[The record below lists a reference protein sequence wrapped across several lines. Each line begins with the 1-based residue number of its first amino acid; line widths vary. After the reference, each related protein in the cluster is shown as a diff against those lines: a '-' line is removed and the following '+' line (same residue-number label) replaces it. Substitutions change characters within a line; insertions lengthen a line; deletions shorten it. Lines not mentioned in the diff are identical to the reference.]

1 MIDEGEPDIILN
13 NDKKILSIDQNNI
26 ENNNNNNNNNNNQ
39 QINLLNYYKKSNH
52 PTISITT
59 SCLKLF
65 PLITYIIFGIF
76 MSNDGL
82 LILFTLL
89 LASCDFWFTK
99 NIAGRI
105 LVGLRWWVEI
115 KNNEEIWRYE
125 SSNEIKEGAD
135 KGIFWASVYLNSIV
149 WGIFFI
155 FDLIT
160 FKFVWGGLTL
170 IMFCLA
176 TVNTYEF
183 FKCSKS
189 QQKNLMELSKK
200 IAKKYFNN
208 NNNNNAN
215 NLNNNNNINN

>member
-1 MIDEGEPDIILN
+1 MVDEGEPDIILN
-13 NDKKILSIDQNNI
+13 NDKKILSIDQNDI
-26 ENNNNNNNNNNNQ
+26 DNNNNNNNNNNQ
-39 QINLLNYYKKSNH
+39 QLNLLNYYKKSNH
-52 PTISITT
+52 PTISIMT

-135 KGIFWASVYLNSIV
+135 KGIFWACIYLNSIV

-155 FDLIT
+155 FDLMT

-176 TVNTYEF
+176 NVNTYEF

-189 QQKNLMELSKK
+189 QQKNLMELT
-200 IAKKYFNN
+200 KKYFIKKNN
-208 NNNNNAN
+208 NNNTN
-215 NLNNNNNINN
+215 NLNNNNINN

>member
-1 MIDEGEPDIILN
+1 MVDEGEPDIILN
-13 NDKKILSIDQNNI
+13 NDKKILSIDQNDI
-26 ENNNNNNNNNNNQ
+26 DNNNNNNNNNNQ
-39 QINLLNYYKKSNH
+39 QLNLLNYYKKSNH
-52 PTISITT
+52 PTISIMT

-135 KGIFWASVYLNSIV
+135 KGIFWSCIYLNSII

-176 TVNTYEF
+176 NVNTYEF

-189 QQKNLMELSKK
+189 QQKNLMELT
-200 IAKKYFNN
+200 KKYFIKKNN
-208 NNNNNAN
+208 NNNTND
-215 NLNNNNNINN
+215 LNNNNINN

>member
-1 MIDEGEPDIILN
+1 MVDEGEPDIILN
-13 NDKKILSIDQNNI
+13 NDKKILSIDQNDI
-26 ENNNNNNNNNNNQ
+26 DNNNNNNNNNNQ
-39 QINLLNYYKKSNH
+39 QLNLLNYYKKSNH
-52 PTISITT
+52 PTISIMT

-135 KGIFWASVYLNSIV
+135 KGIFWSCIYLNSIV

-176 TVNTYEF
+176 NVNTYEF

-189 QQKNLMELSKK
+189 QQKNLMELT
-200 IAKKYFNN
+200 KKYFIKKNN
-208 NNNNNAN
+208 NNTN
-215 NLNNNNNINN
+215 NLNNNNINN

>member
-1 MIDEGEPDIILN
+1 MVDEGEPDIILN

-26 ENNNNNNNNNNNQ
+26 DNNNNNNNNNNQ
-39 QINLLNYYKKSNH
+39 QLNLLNYYKKSNH
-52 PTISITT
+52 PTISIMT

-135 KGIFWASVYLNSIV
+135 KGIFWSCIYLNSII

-176 TVNTYEF
+176 NVNTYEF

-189 QQKNLMELSKK
+189 QQKNLMELT
-200 IAKKYFNN
+200 KKYFIKKNN
-208 NNNNNAN
+208 NNNTND
-215 NLNNNNNINN
+215 LNNNNINN

>member
-1 MIDEGEPDIILN
+1 MVDEGEPDIILN

-26 ENNNNNNNNNNNQ
+26 DNNNNNNNSNNQ
-39 QINLLNYYKKSNH
+39 QLNLLNYYKKSNH
-52 PTISITT
+52 PTISIMT

-135 KGIFWASVYLNSIV
+135 KGIFWSCIYLNSIV

-176 TVNTYEF
+176 NVNTYEF

-189 QQKNLMELSKK
+189 QQKNLMELT
-200 IAKKYFNN
+200 KKYFIKKNN
-208 NNNNNAN
+208 NNNTN
-215 NLNNNNNINN
+215 NLNNNNINN

>member
-1 MIDEGEPDIILN
+1 MVDEGEPDIILN
-13 NDKKILSIDQNNI
+13 NDKKILSIDQNDI
-26 ENNNNNNNNNNNQ
+26 DNNNNNNNNNNQ
-39 QINLLNYYKKSNH
+39 QLNLLNYYKKSNH
-52 PTISITT
+52 PTISIMT

-135 KGIFWASVYLNSIV
+135 KGIFWSCIYLNSIV

-176 TVNTYEF
+176 NVNTYEF

-189 QQKNLMELSKK
+189 QQKNLMELT
-200 IAKKYFNN
+200 KKYFIKKNN
-208 NNNNNAN
+208 NNNTN
-215 NLNNNNNINN
+215 NLNNNNINN